1 MNEIIAWLAAE
12 AELPD
17 PAKVIILPVGRS
29 VRRSE
34 SLRGRNFSTQAL
46 PAHQFP
52 STNREQGVPPR
63 QEVANP
69 EAAGLARDLDD
80 PLDRNPDLGRYRGL
94 TVILLR
100 RYLRYSLEAGR
111 LPSILGSEFFR
122 TQVTSYGTG
131 TFEDRVIFV
140 HDVEICL
147 EKLDKFSRNLIAR
160 HILQEHNRWATA
172 KLLHCNEKS
181 VRRNSPIALDLLSEI
196 FLDAGILEPQ
206 FSNREKPCQGGK
218 NDEFSVSDCED
229 GK

>member
-1 MNEIIAWLAAE
+1 MNGIIPWIAAE
-12 AELPD
+12 AELPEGVKGTNLPGGK
-17 PAKVIILPVGRS
+17 PA
-29 VRRSE
+29 RRFDGSRE
-34 SLRGRNFSTQAL
+34 NKFSTQFL

-52 STNREQGVPPR
+52 TTNAAAEELAKPFAKGL
-63 QEVANP
+63 EP
-69 EAAGLARDLDD
+69 ELDD
-80 PLDRNPDLGRYRGL
+80 PLDRNPDLGRYRRL

-122 TQVTSYGTG
+122 TQVTSYGVT

-147 EKLDKFSRNLIAR
+147 QRLDEFSQKLIAR
-160 HILQEHNRWATA
+160 HILQEHNHWATA
-172 KLLHCNEKS
+172 KLLHCNEKR
-181 VRRNSPIALDLLSEI
+181 VRRNTPIALDFLSEI
-196 FLDAGILEPQ
+196 LLAAGVLEPQ

-218 NDEFSVSDCED
+218 NDDFPVSDWED